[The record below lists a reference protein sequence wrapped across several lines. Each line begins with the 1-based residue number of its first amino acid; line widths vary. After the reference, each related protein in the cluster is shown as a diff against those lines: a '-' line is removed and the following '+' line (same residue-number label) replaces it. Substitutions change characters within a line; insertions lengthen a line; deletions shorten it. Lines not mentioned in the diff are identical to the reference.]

1 MPFNDA
7 RSEAEVRAHHRLVR
21 RCKGRACLQ
30 EAFWAFGTTSCNEL
44 ETKLSGKAPSIDNY
58 GQPMW
63 SGKCRR
69 WQHGTALPSDESIA
83 VARQV
88 SGGKADLGFW
98 RDLPLWELLEEPK
111 GPPLERVL
119 RVMAALSPEVREIL
133 FLGWRSD
140 APNLPVLAE
149 MGDLHVAALRELR
162 SLDAFTALLALARQ
176 ADAVNNDQRHAVLAT
191 TAYSIFGDV
200 VSKHPQL
207 RACFDDLFDAVAFS
221 FWSCWYLHGVRQSLP
236 KYLVIEHLQR
246 LGGDA
251 DASCALSVG
260 RLEGMEEGDPVERMM
275 YQYCAVIGWTR

>member
-1 MPFNDA
+1 MPFNDT
-7 RSEAEVRAHHRLVR
+7 RSEVEVRAHHRLVR

-30 EAFWAFGTTSCNEL
+30 EAFWALGTTSCNEL

-83 VARQV
+83 IARQI

-98 RDLPLWELLEEPK
+98 RDLPLWELLQEPK

-133 FLGWRSD
+133 FLVWR
-140 APNLPVLAE
+140 PNALNGPVLAE
-149 MGDLHVAALRELR
+149 IGDIHVTALRKLK

-176 ADAVNNDQRHAVLAT
+176 AEAVNNDQRHAVLAA
-191 TAYSIFGDV
+191 TAYAIFAHV
-200 VSKHPQL
+200 VAKHPQL
-207 RACFDDLFDAVAFS
+207 RACFDDLFGAVSFS
-221 FWSCWYLHGVRQSLP
+221 FWSCWYLDGIRQDLP
-236 KYLVIEHLQR
+236 KRLVVEHLQR

-251 DASCALSVG
+251 NSSCALTVG
-260 RLEGMEEGDPVERMM
+260 KLEGMEESDLVERMLD
-275 YQYCAVIGWTR
+275 QYWSVVGWTR